1 MAIAIAV
8 LAFGYSYFNNQRPM
22 GSIAVMPFVNKSGD
36 AELEYLS
43 DGMTETL
50 IGRLSQLPNL
60 DVQARSSVFHYKGKE
75 TDIRTIG
82 KELNVHAI
90 LTGSVVQRGDD
101 LTLYLELVDAQS
113 GSRLW
118 GDQYNRKRRDLVS
131 LQAEIAR
138 DVSNKLKIKLS
149 GADERKLAKNYTEN
163 VEAYELFLKGTFP
176 PSQTNR
182 AGDQK
187 GH

>member
-1 MAIAIAV
+1 M
-8 LAFGYSYFNNQRPM
+8 
-22 GSIAVMPFVNKSGD
+22 
-36 AELEYLS
+36 
-43 DGMTETL
+43 
-50 IGRLSQLPNL
+50 
-60 DVQARSSVFHYKGKE
+60 FHYKGKE
-75 TDIRTIG
+75 TDLRTIG

-149 GADERKLAKNYTEN
+149 GADERNWRRYTEN
-163 VEAYELFLKGTFP
+163 VEASSFSKGRFHLRKRTEP
-176 PSQTNR
+176 TSKRHVCMQQ
-182 AGDQK
+182 A
-187 GH
+187 